1 MTEELLKHVFKS
13 VVHFFK
19 FNFHLSFQKSP
30 SKLFSH
36 YKWVIYTYMYT
47 FIYIYMGNKIQFYFQ
62 GDDVKTELLSLLNEL
77 PELYKGI
84 VSSIGSLKNAT
95 HYYEAFVNFL
105 VPRCVT
111 QHTSYSLCKYIYCKL
126 FFCKSPRTMY
136 M

>member
-1 MTEELLKHVFKS
+1 M
-13 VVHFFK
+13 
-19 FNFHLSFQKSP
+19 
-30 SKLFSH
+30 
-36 YKWVIYTYMYT
+36 
-47 FIYIYMGNKIQFYFQ
+47 
-62 GDDVKTELLSLLNEL
+62 KTELLSLLNEL

-126 FFCKSPRTMY
+126 FFSASRLEPCTCDTYCTTCVYVNRKMQIKRAKNHMQLRIKKSSTSKNRMY
-136 M
+136 AHDLEILASLVCMR